1 MAISSRKSRPAVV
14 LILLLVVIALMYA
27 IMAGTRTWTPKLGLD
42 LQGGMTITLNAT
54 NPTVPSE
61 SLELAKDIIQQR
73 VDGLGVGEASVATQ
87 GDRYI
92 VVSAPN
98 VQRDDLVELVGATAE
113 LAFRP
118 VLNIAPAA
126 AAPPVGEEPGD
137 GPGLPTAPPTPAE
150 EGAEVVKLSVEE
162 VLAYEPSE
170 ADLAGFAEYT
180 CGDDAADVL
189 DKVLFACDEGD
200 ENKFMLAPVAITG
213 QELQTATS
221 GIPQGQFQPIVS
233 LELKSS
239 AAPTLAAMTGALAQR
254 QEPQDQ
260 FAIVLDGVVQSNAR
274 VSESISGGR
283 AQISG
288 NFTTESAASLANVL
302 KFGSLP
308 LSFETSQV
316 ESVSPTLGGEQL
328 RVGLIAGII
337 GLIIV
342 LLYCFAYY
350 RGLGI
355 VVLGSLVVAAIST
368 YAAMVLLGSAVGFSL
383 NLPAI
388 AGAIVAIGITADSFV
403 IYFERIRDEIR
414 DGRSLRSAI
423 ETGWARARP
432 TIVVADIVSLL
443 SAVVLF
449 VLAAGG
455 VKGFAF
461 MLGLTTLIDLAV
473 IFFFT
478 HPLMQL
484 LGRTKFFGEGHKL
497 SGLDATHMGVSRNS
511 LLGRRTRRTTP
522 IASEA

>member
-1 MAISSRKSRPAVV
+1 M
-14 LILLLVVIALMYA
+14 LLLVVIGIMFA

-54 NPTVPSE
+54 NSTVPAD

-73 VDGLGVGEASVATQ
+73 VDGLGVGEATVATQ

-118 VLNIAPAA
+118 VLDAVASTTAA
-126 AAPPVGEEPGD
+126 EPEDNGD
-137 GPGLPTAPPTPAE
+137 GPGLPTAPPVVE
-150 EGAEVVKLSVEE
+150 EGEEGVEGVKLTVEE
-162 VLAYEPSE
+162 VLAYQATEQ
-170 ADLAGFAEYT
+170 DLAGFAEFS
-180 CGDDAADVL
+180 CGDEVVDKL
-189 DKVLFACDEGD
+189 DQAFFACDEEGLQ
-200 ENKFMLAPVAITG
+200 KFLLAPVAITG
-213 QELQTATS
+213 QQLDSATS
-221 GIPQGQFQPIVS
+221 GIPQGQFSPVVS
-233 LELKSS
+233 LTLESDS
-239 AAPTLAAMTGALAQR
+239 APAWLDLTGSLATR
-254 QEPQDQ
+254 QSPQDQ
-260 FAIVLDGVVQSNAR
+260 FAVVLDGVVQSNAS
-274 VSESISGGR
+274 VENAIPGGR

-288 NFTTESAASLANVL
+288 NFTDESAASLANVL
-302 KFGSLP
+302 NFGSLP
-308 LSFETSQV
+308 LTFEPSQV

-342 LLYCFAYY
+342 LLYCFVYY

-355 VVLGSLVVAAIST
+355 VVLGSLVVAAVST

-414 DGRSLRSAI
+414 EGRSLRSAVD
-423 ETGWARARP
+423 TGWVRARS

-449 VLAAGG
+449 VLAVGG

-461 MLGLTTLIDLAV
+461 MLGLTTLIDLAM

-478 HPLMQL
+478 HPLMKL
-484 LGRTKFFGEGHKL
+484 LVRTKFFGEGHKL

-511 LLGRRTRRTTP
+511 LLGRRSRRSRRTTP
-522 IASEA
+522 AAQEA

>member
-1 MAISSRKSRPAVV
+1 MV
-14 LILLLVVIALMYA
+14 LLLLLVVIGIMFA

-54 NPTVPSE
+54 NATVPAE

-73 VDGLGVGEASVATQ
+73 VDGLGVGEATVATQ

-118 VLNIAPAA
+118 VLNVVPN
-126 AAPPVGEEPGD
+126 APPVEGGDEGD
-137 GPGLPTAPPTPAE
+137 GPGLPTAPPVVDEGEEAE
-150 EGAEVVKLSVEE
+150 DVAKLSVDE
-162 VLAYEPSE
+162 VLAYQPSE
-170 ADLAGFAEYT
+170 QDLAGLADFS
-180 CGDDAADVL
+180 CGDDVVDAL
-189 DKVLFACDEGD
+189 NKSFYACDE
-200 ENKFMLAPVAITG
+200 EETQKFLLAPVAITG
-213 QELQTATS
+213 QQLDSATS
-221 GIPQGQFQPIVS
+221 GIPQGQFAPVVS
-233 LELKSS
+233 LTLKSDS
-239 AAPTLAAMTGALAQR
+239 AADWLELTGALAGR
-254 QEPQDQ
+254 QSPQDQ
-260 FAIVLDGVVQSNAR
+260 FAVVLDGVVQSNAS
-274 VSESISGGR
+274 VENPIPGGR

-288 NFTTESAASLANVL
+288 NFTEESAASLANVL

-308 LSFETSQV
+308 LSFEPSQV

-337 GLIIV
+337 GLLIV
-342 LLYCFAYY
+342 LGYCFVYY

-355 VVLGSLVVAAIST
+355 VVMGSLVVAALGT
-368 YAAMVLLGSAVGFSL
+368 YASMVLLGSAVGFSL

-423 ETGWARARP
+423 QTGWVRARP

-449 VLAAGG
+449 VLAVGG

-497 SGLDATHMGVSRNS
+497 SGLDAAHMGVSRNS

-522 IASEA
+522 VAQEA

>member
-14 LILLLVVIALMYA
+14 LVLLLVVIGIMFA
-27 IMAGTRTWTPKLGLD
+27 IMAGTRTWTPRLGLD

-54 NPTVPSE
+54 NSTVPAD

-73 VDGLGVGEASVATQ
+73 VDGLGVGEATVATQ

-118 VLNIAPAA
+118 VLSVAPGT
-126 AAPPVGEEPGD
+126 APIPEEED
-137 GPGLPTAPPTPAE
+137 SEGPGLPTAPPAPE
-150 EGAEVVKLSVEE
+150 ENEGGEKLSVDE
-162 VLAYEPSE
+162 VLAYQATE
-170 ADLAGFAEYT
+170 ADLAGFAEYS
-180 CGDDAADVL
+180 CGDEVADAL
-189 DKVLFACDEGD
+189 DQAFYACDEQGLQ
-200 ENKFMLAPVAITG
+200 KFLLAPVAITG
-213 QELQTATS
+213 QQLDSASS
-221 GIPQGQFQPIVS
+221 GIPQGQFAPVVS
-233 LELKSS
+233 LTLDSDS
-239 AAPTLAAMTGALAQR
+239 AADWLELTSALSTR
-254 QEPQDQ
+254 QSPQDQ
-260 FAIVLDGVVQSNAR
+260 FAVVLDGVVQSNAS
-274 VSESISGGR
+274 VENPIPGGR

-288 NFTTESAASLANVL
+288 NFTDASAAALANVL
-302 KFGSLP
+302 EFGALP
-308 LSFETSQV
+308 LTFEPSQV

-328 RVGLIAGII
+328 RVGIIAGII

-342 LLYCFAYY
+342 LGYCFVYY

-355 VVLGSLVVAAIST
+355 VVLGSLVMAAVST
-368 YAAMVLLGSAVGFSL
+368 YAAMVLLGSAVGFTL

-414 DGRSLRSAI
+414 EGRSLSSAI
-423 ETGWARARP
+423 QTGWVRARS

-449 VLAAGG
+449 VLAVGG

-461 MLGLTTLIDLAV
+461 MLGLTTLIDLAM

-484 LGRTKFFGEGHKL
+484 LVRTKFFGQGHKL
-497 SGLDATHMGVSRNS
+497 SGLDAAHMGVSRNS
-511 LLGRRTRRTTP
+511 LLGRRTRRFAPATQ
-522 IASEA
+522 EA

>member
-14 LILLLVVIALMYA
+14 LLLLLVVIGLMYA

-42 LQGGMTITLNAT
+42 LQGGMTITLSAT
-54 NPTVPSE
+54 NTTVTAS

-118 VLNIAPAA
+118 VLSIAP
-126 AAPPVGEEPGD
+126 VGPSEST
-137 GPGLPTAPPTPAE
+137 GLPLAPAPTPE
-150 EGAEVVKLSVEE
+150 EGAEPTLLTVDE
-162 VLAYEPSE
+162 VIAFEPS
-170 ADLAGFAEYT
+170 AQDIAGFEKYT
-180 CGDDAADVL
+180 CGAEVVDAL
-189 DKVLFACDEGD
+189 DQALYACDKD
-200 ENKFMLAPVAITG
+200 EAQKFLLGPVAITG
-213 QELQTATS
+213 QELATAS
-221 GIPQGQFQPIVS
+221 QGVPQGELQRVVN

-239 AAPTLAAMTGALAQR
+239 SAGTFFDMTSALALR
-254 QEPQDQ
+254 PEPQNQ
-260 FAIVLDGVVQSNAR
+260 FAVVLDGVVQSNAR
-274 VSESISGGR
+274 VSEGIPGGNAR
-283 AQISG
+283 ISG
-288 NFTTESAASLANVL
+288 NFSEESASSLANVL

-308 LSFETSQV
+308 LTFEPSQV

-328 RVGLIAGII
+328 RVGLIAGVI
-337 GLIIV
+337 GLTIV

-355 VVLGSLVVAAIST
+355 VVLGSLLVAAVGT
-368 YAAMVLLGSAVGFSL
+368 YGAMVLLGSAVGFSL

-423 ETGWARARP
+423 ETGWARARS

-449 VLAAGG
+449 LLAVGG

-478 HPLMQL
+478 HPLMRL

-497 SGLDATHMGVSRNS
+497 SGLDATHMGVSRAS
-511 LLGRRTRRTTP
+511 LLGRRSRRTTTVV
-522 IASEA
+522 AQEA